1 MFTRITEGEK
11 LNNST
16 VSANAGNSRN
26 TGGNNSV
33 NEIDLAEIAGA
44 IWKKKSFV
52 ILFAFLGACLAL
64 FITVAAIRP
73 TYRSSFTA
81 YINNHSTNSEN
92 NIDSLN
98 SGDTA
103 ASQSLAQTYA
113 VIMASRPVVED
124 AIKQS
129 KLSYSYEEISD
140 CISTSIQ
147 TNTQLVTLNVTMRN
161 AKEAKAL
168 ADSIK
173 DIAPDYIS
181 DIVEGSSMKI
191 VSSPV
196 LATSRYSPSYSRN
209 TVAGMLIG
217 LLLAIAIVVIQDLT
231 DDRIRS
237 AEELERKFGI
247 SIIGTIPDFTDA
259 SRNKDKY
266 GYYYGC
272 RKTAASGKNSKK

>member
-1 MFTRITEGEK
+1 VFTRITEGEK
-11 LNNST
+11 VNSSP
-16 VSANAGNSRN
+16 VSTNAGNSRN
-26 TGGNNSV
+26 TGGNHPV
-33 NEIDLAEIAGA
+33 NEIDLAEVAGA
-44 IWKKKSFV
+44 IWKKKGFV

-64 FITVAAIRP
+64 VITVAAIRP
-73 TYRSSFTA
+73 TYRSSLTA

-98 SGDTA
+98 SADTA

-124 AIKQS
+124 ALKQA
-129 KLSYSYEEISD
+129 KLSYSYED
-140 CISTSIQ
+140 VAGCISTSIQ
-147 TNTQLVTLNVTMRN
+147 TNTQLVTLNVTMEN
-161 AKEAKAL
+161 AQEAKTL
-168 ADSIK
+168 ADAIA

-196 LATSRYSPSYSRN
+196 LATSRYSPSYSKN
-209 TVAGMLIG
+209 TVTGLLIG

-247 SIIGTIPDFTDA
+247 SIIGTIPDFSEA

-266 GYYYGC
+266 GYYYGG
-272 RKTAASGKNSKK
+272 RKTTASGKSSK

>member
-1 MFTRITEGEK
+1 M
-11 LNNST
+11 NSSP

-26 TGGNNSV
+26 TGGNNAV

-44 IWKKKSFV
+44 IWKKKGFV

-73 TYRSSFTA
+73 TYRSSLTA
-81 YINNHSTNSEN
+81 YINNHSTNTEN

-98 SGDTA
+98 SADTA

-124 AIKQS
+124 ALKQAD
-129 KLSYSYEEISD
+129 LSYSYEAVSD

-147 TNTQLVTLNVTMRN
+147 TNTQLVTLNVTMQN
-161 AKEAKAL
+161 AQEAKAL
-168 ADSIK
+168 ADAIA

-196 LATSRYSPSYSRN
+196 LATSRYSPSYSKN
-209 TVAGMLIG
+209 TVVGALIG
-217 LLLAIAIVVIQDLT
+217 LLLAIAIVVIRDLT

-247 SIIGTIPDFTDA
+247 PIIGTIPDFSEA

-266 GYYYGC
+266 GYYYGG
-272 RKTAASGKNSKK
+272 RKKTASGKNSK

>member
-1 MFTRITEGEK
+1 M
-11 LNNST
+11 NNST

-26 TGGNNSV
+26 TGGKNSV

-173 DIAPDYIS
+173 DIAPD
-181 DIVEGSSMKI
+181 
-191 VSSPV
+191 
-196 LATSRYSPSYSRN
+196 
-209 TVAGMLIG
+209 
-217 LLLAIAIVVIQDLT
+217 
-231 DDRIRS
+231 
-237 AEELERKFGI
+237 
-247 SIIGTIPDFTDA
+247 
-259 SRNKDKY
+259 
-266 GYYYGC
+266 
-272 RKTAASGKNSKK
+272 

>member
-1 MFTRITEGEK
+1 MGNSAVNADGEK
-11 LNNST
+11 NRS
-16 VSANAGNSRN
+16 
-26 TGGNNSV
+26 TGGNNSA
-33 NEIDLAEIAGA
+33 NEVDLAEIAGA
-44 IWKKKSFV
+44 VWKKKGLV
-52 ILFAFLGACLAL
+52 ILSAILGACLAL
-64 FITVAAIRP
+64 FITMVAIKP
-73 TYRSSFTA
+73 TYRSSLTA

-124 AIKQS
+124 ALKQS
-129 KLSYSYEEISD
+129 GLTYQYEDVAD

-147 TNTQLVTLNVTMRN
+147 ANTQLVTLNVTMQD

-168 ADSIK
+168 ADAIT
-173 DIAPDYIS
+173 DIAPGYIS
-181 DIVEGSSMKI
+181 RIVEGSSMKI

-209 TVAGMLIG
+209 AAIGTLLG
-217 LLLAIAIVVIQDLT
+217 LLLAIAIAVIQDMT

-237 AEELERKFGI
+237 AEGLERKFGI
-247 SIIGTIPDFTDA
+247 SIIGTIPDFAGTG
-259 SRNKDKY
+259 RRKDRY
-266 GYYYGC
+266 GYYYEG
-272 RKTAASGKNSKK
+272 RKAATSEKSAK